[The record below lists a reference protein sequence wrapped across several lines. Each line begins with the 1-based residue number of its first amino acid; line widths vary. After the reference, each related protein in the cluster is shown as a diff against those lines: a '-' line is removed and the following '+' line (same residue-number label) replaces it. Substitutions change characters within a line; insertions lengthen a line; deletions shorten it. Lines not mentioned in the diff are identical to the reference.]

1 MSLLQTPPATSIST
15 TAVDVLIE
23 EVAGLVGGPDEPDV
37 RELAIRCLDRAADR
51 LNMQSIWM
59 HRRKEATFTSFT
71 DGQSTL
77 TLPSDWG
84 WPDRPV
90 FAYDSDGNQVAH
102 IDWVTWDMMRAAIQ
116 TTDTT
121 QQRSVP
127 NYISIRTVMDELLYL
142 FPYINTGSLATI
154 IVPYFTRVLR
164 ISEVSDGS
172 LYITKEA
179 REALLTT
186 AQFLIM
192 QRRHAAKPAIWGP
205 WREDA
210 IIAVTLARGA
220 AAREEGM
227 MRPAA
232 APSEVGFY
240 PSGGTFDPAPL
251 PRV

>member
-1 MSLLQTPPATSIST
+1 MEVLQTPPSTTIST
-15 TAVDVLIE
+15 TAVDVIIE
-23 EVAGLVGGPDEPDV
+23 EVAGLVGGPEEPDI

-51 LNMQSIWM
+51 LNAQSIWM
-59 HRRKEATFTSFT
+59 HRRKENSFTSFT

-90 FAYDSDGNQVAH
+90 YSYDSDGNQVAH
-102 IDWVTWDMMRAAIQ
+102 IDWITWDSMRHAIQ

-121 QQRSVP
+121 QQRSNP
-127 NYISIRTVMDELLYL
+127 YYISIKSVMDALLYIY
-142 FPYINTGSLATI
+142 PYIDSTKISTI
-154 IVPYFTRVLR
+154 IVPYFARVLR
-164 ISEVSDGS
+164 ISEISDGN
-172 LYITKEA
+172 LYITREA

-186 AQFLIM
+186 AQYLIM
-192 QRRHAAKPAIWGP
+192 QRRHASKPNIWLP
-205 WREDA
+205 WRQDA
-210 IIAVTLARGA
+210 ITAVILARGA

-227 MRPAA
+227 MRPTI
-232 APSEVGFY
+232 APGETGFI